1 MLRHTNIDLDIQ
13 LVEEAAALLGTRRI
27 SDTVNAAMRDVVG
40 RAHRRGLAQRDLFD
54 DVQPAE
60 FDALR
65 SPRAAHA

>member
-1 MLRHTNIDLDIQ
+1 MLRHTNVDLDTQ
-13 LVEEAAALLGTRRI
+13 LVEEAAALLGTRRM

-40 RAHRRGLAQRDLFD
+40 RAHRRDLAQRDLFD